1 MNFYVIIFCF
11 ILAGHFGG
19 LLKMDLTVIL
29 ALCGKCEGLLGVA
42 LAGFFLGASVVSV
55 SRVADPLQKLHKPGQ
70 HSCLDPN
77 LPP

>member
-42 LAGFFLGASVVSV
+42 LAGFFLGASVGEV
-55 SRVADPLQKLHKPGQ
+55 LFT
-70 HSCLDPN
+70 
-77 LPP
+77 

>member
-55 SRVADPLQKLHKPGQ
+55 FPTGLLNSTGLCQ
-70 HSCLDPN
+70 N
-77 LPP
+77 